1 MAKGKILMYCNK
13 LQKEFKKYEFFK
25 VLTKD
30 EYLKRKKNDSGIKYL
45 IDDNNQYDLSYLI
58 VIDDYYLISVFK
70 DMSMDLF
77 WDEQDELLKSKNIL
91 DVISKIKLH
100 KLLTPLN
107 ISMNN

>member
-1 MAKGKILMYCNK
+1 MVNGKILMYCNK

-25 VLTKD
+25 I
-30 EYLKRKKNDSGIKYL
+30 KN
-45 IDDNNQYDLSYLI
+45 QCDLSYLI

-77 WDEQDELLKSKNIL
+77 FNYGDEQDELLKSKNIE
-91 DVISKIKLH
+91 DIIHKIKLH

-107 ISMNN
+107 IF